1 MIESYNLDYI
11 VAALHSLGLS
21 PLWHKPYY
29 AGDCLYDSLA
39 SFPTSLP
46 STHIR
51 NMCMD
56 VLPSVVGTV
65 LVVGNAEVVVDLTI
79 HNVTT
84 LQEYVERQR
93 MSFASGSPSLQG
105 DFTCV
110 QCAALAIQRDIV
122 VWVVG
127 VEQEVRFGILGSRE
141 PLRLLYTGN
150 GKSDLYIPVL
160 Y

>member
-1 MIESYNLDYI
+1 MTPSMIESYNLDYI

-56 VLPSVVGTV
+56 VPIVTNHTSPPLQSTTWRSNSLNNFLGRGRLGVPNHPHFHIADHERIHFAKLERVWLSLEEWWVPPLPKTI
-65 LVVGNAEVVVDLTI
+65 LTFS
-79 HNVTT
+79 HK
-84 LQEYVERQR
+84 
-93 MSFASGSPSLQG
+93 
-105 DFTCV
+105 
-110 QCAALAIQRDIV
+110 
-122 VWVVG
+122 
-127 VEQEVRFGILGSRE
+127 VRRFE
-141 PLRLLYTGN
+141 
-150 GKSDLYIPVL
+150 
-160 Y
+160 

>member
-1 MIESYNLDYI
+1 MLETYNLDYLA
-11 VAALHSLGLS
+11 AALQSLGLS
-21 PLWHKPYY
+21 PFWQYPYY
-29 AGDCLYDSLA
+29 PGDCLYDSMA
-39 SFPTSLP
+39 FFTHIP

-110 QCAALAIQRDIV
+110 QSAALAIQRDIV

-127 VEQEVRFGILGSRE
+127 VEQKVRFGILGSRE
-141 PLRLLYTGN
+141 PLRL
-150 GKSDLYIPVL
+150 PVCL
-160 Y
+160 HLLLLNIK